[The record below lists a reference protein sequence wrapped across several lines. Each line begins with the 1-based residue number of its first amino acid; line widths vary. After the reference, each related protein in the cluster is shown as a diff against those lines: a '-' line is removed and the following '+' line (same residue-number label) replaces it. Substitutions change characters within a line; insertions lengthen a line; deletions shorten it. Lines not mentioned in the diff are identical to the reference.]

1 MPIFMCRSRA
11 EIDEDWLCADRGLVY
26 ADRHVEL
33 EDADP
38 PSIIILYNI
47 KNDNGYGNG

>member
-11 EIDEDWLCADRGLVY
+11 EIDMCGPRVRAGLVY

-33 EDADP
+33 EDQDP
-38 PSIIILYNI
+38 PAQLYYII
-47 KNDNGYGNG
+47 